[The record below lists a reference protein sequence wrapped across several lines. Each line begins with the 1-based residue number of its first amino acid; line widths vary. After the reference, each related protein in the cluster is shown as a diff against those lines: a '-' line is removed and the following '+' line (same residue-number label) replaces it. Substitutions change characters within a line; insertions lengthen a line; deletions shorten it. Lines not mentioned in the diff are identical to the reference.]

1 MEKAVNNLGAAVLVI
16 LIVAAALTLL
26 APRFGWRVDAVFSG
40 SMEPEI
46 NVGSVLVTRPVDSK
60 AIKVGDIITFDSP
73 TSEIPITHRV
83 VSVAEGSE
91 LHFQTRGDA
100 NEDIDP
106 AMVPARNVVG
116 KVYFHVPYFGYLS
129 QFVKTPL
136 GFILLLCVPGVIA
149 IVMETKNVRRLIT
162 ELKWKGNTG

>member
-1 MEKAVNNLGAAVLVI
+1 MDVVVMVK
-16 LIVAAALTLL
+16 
-26 APRFGWRVDAVFSG
+26 
-40 SMEPEI
+40 EPLKI
-46 NVGSVLVTRPVDSK
+46 
-60 AIKVGDIITFDSP
+60 IK
-73 TSEIPITHRV
+73 
-83 VSVAEGSE
+83 
-91 LHFQTRGDA
+91 GDA

-116 KVYFHVPYFGYLS
+116 KACFHVPYFGYLS

-149 IVMETKNVRRLIT
+149 IVMETKNVRRLLT